1 MQGELLGP
9 KRERDGSRIP
19 FLPAHSF
26 TNYIQV
32 TSARAGSAP
41 GRELS
46 PAGKAAHL
54 RAGGK
59 GDACGG
65 TRRAWSAASSLLK
78 RSQLVPEKVQ
88 GKKEKK
94 QQKKTPN
101 NLCQGGDMEQI
112 QG

>member
-9 KRERDGSRIP
+9 KRERASSRIP
-19 FLPAHSF
+19 FLPAHCF

-32 TSARAGSAP
+32 TSARAGGVP

-54 RAGGK
+54 GGPGPVRAGGK

-65 TRRAWSAASSLLK
+65 TRGAWSAASSLLK

-88 GKKEKK
+88 GKKKTNKK
-94 QQKKTPN
+94 KK
-101 NLCQGGDMEQI
+101 L
-112 QG
+112 